1 VFDGDIICTTNNEQI
16 IKGSKKGNPVTYERK
31 TAPKSDINK
40 DNLWEADIKTF
51 GGKIGFITNNSSSLY
66 STLANYKPE
75 DEEYR
80 VIQNRIKILTSFQS
94 QSIDAAKGIK
104 IMDFPE
110 WWVKFQKTDD
120 EKEKVRVDF
129 QNKIM
134 SVSRPYFF
142 RWLYEH
148 YNKDYKKYIDVYDT
162 HCISTFKITLEKLL
176 GKREK
181 TEEEKRVEFYY
192 HKYSKLEDSPSV
204 VNKICHIM
212 EKEVKTLKNQRN
224 DMIYNFP
231 VDKEKFKKIKEL
243 YSKWKLARK
252 NYDRENSEILAI
264 AIRRDADSIS
274 IKTKEIGML
283 AMNTSINFAI
293 SVFPEQ
299 VEFLYFTNKIK
310 IPILDECGEIMFS
323 GYNYSLL
330 DFEVEKNG

>member
-1 VFDGDIICTTNNEQI
+1 
-16 IKGSKKGNPVTYERK
+16 
-31 TAPKSDINK
+31 
-40 DNLWEADIKTF
+40 
-51 GGKIGFITNNSSSLY
+51 
-66 STLANYKPE
+66 
-75 DEEYR
+75 
-80 VIQNRIKILTSFQS
+80 
-94 QSIDAAKGIK
+94 
-104 IMDFPE
+104 
-110 WWVKFQKTDD
+110 
-120 EKEKVRVDF
+120 
-129 QNKIM
+129 
-134 SVSRPYFF
+134 
-142 RWLYEH
+142 
-148 YNKDYKKYIDVYDT
+148 
-162 HCISTFKITLEKLL
+162 
-176 GKREK
+176 
-181 TEEEKRVEFYY
+181 
-192 HKYSKLEDSPSV
+192 
-204 VNKICHIM
+204 M